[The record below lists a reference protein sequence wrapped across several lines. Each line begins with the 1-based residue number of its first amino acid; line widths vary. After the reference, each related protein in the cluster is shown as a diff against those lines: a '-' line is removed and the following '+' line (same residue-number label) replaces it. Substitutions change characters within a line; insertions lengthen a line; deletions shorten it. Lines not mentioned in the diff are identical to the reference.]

1 MGTSKLN
8 SDGCTFS
15 FSDLKRQ
22 LPELLDSI
30 IIPLPFVKRASRH
43 CLRYMN
49 GYRIGLIGP
58 ELDYAIRKYKGHRMI
73 PQENLQL
80 IKDEF
85 KKQQDEKMKLSF
97 KSN

>member
-30 IIPLPFVKRASRH
+30 IIPLPFVKRATSH
-43 CLRYMN
+43 NCLRYIN

-58 ELDYAIRKYKGHRMI
+58 ELDYAIKGHRMI

-80 IKDEF
+80 FNEDEF
-85 KKQQDEKMKLSF
+85 NKQQDEKMEF
-97 KSN
+97 VI